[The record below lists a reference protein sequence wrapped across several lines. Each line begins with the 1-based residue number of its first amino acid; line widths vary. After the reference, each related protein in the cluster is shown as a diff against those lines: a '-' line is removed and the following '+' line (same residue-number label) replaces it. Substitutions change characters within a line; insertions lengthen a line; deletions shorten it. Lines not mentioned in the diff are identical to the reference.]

1 MRPGRPHPVKR
12 AAVARPAPKGHAGR
26 DARRW
31 ETMPTAVAGHP
42 PRTGVSA
49 GHAPA
54 TQTAVRPGPRPEA
67 GRAAGRRASPSG
79 LPALDEAP
87 IPGVS
92 SARGA
97 SLASS
102 EALVPIGARPAS
114 GALVPIGARPA
125 SGALVPI
132 GARPASGA
140 TSGALAPSAIL
151 ASDGRHGPARTAGR
165 GGVPLA
171 PAGHSGRALRGVR
184 PAGAPVTVTPSAQA
198 PGGRGP
204 ARIRARR
211 EARGTRR
218 TAGAVPSAR
227 YVMTAR
233 AFPGRSTHSSST
245 PRPGP
250 S

>member
-12 AAVARPAPKGHAGR
+12 AAVARPAPKDHAGR

-67 GRAAGRRASPSG
+67 GHAAGRRASPSG

-102 EALVPIGARPAS
+102 ERLARSGVLAWNEALVPIGARPTN
-114 GALVPIGARPA
+114 
-125 SGALVPI
+125 
-132 GARPASGA
+132 GA

-171 PAGHSGRALRGVR
+171 PAGHSGKALRGVR
-184 PAGAPVTVTPSAQA
+184 PASAPVTVTPSAQA

-233 AFPGRSTHSSST
+233 ACPRRSTHSSST